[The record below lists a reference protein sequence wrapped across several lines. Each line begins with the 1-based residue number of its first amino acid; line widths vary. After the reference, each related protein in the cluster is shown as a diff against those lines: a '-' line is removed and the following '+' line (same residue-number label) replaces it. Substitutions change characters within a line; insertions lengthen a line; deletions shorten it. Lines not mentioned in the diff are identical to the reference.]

1 MHLYCW
7 TSQSCSSDE
16 HVLVKSV
23 FLHMALSSDA
33 DFSTASKIAW
43 GLRYTH
49 SSEHVRALRAQGT
62 ALTAGLEC
70 RAAAFLG
77 TVALW
82 VGGAAI
88 GVNNVAA
95 ALCGLAV
102 LLITGVV
109 SWKECLSNNGAWDTL
124 TWFAA
129 LIAMAAHLNKF
140 GFIPWFSDQVRS
152 ISYDCTLVSS
162 QHYCFALSRS
172 AIAPLTFELL
182 PRL

>member
-1 MHLYCW
+1 VL
-7 TSQSCSSDE
+7 CSLHCHAAFLMAPEVVSRPLE
-16 HVLVKSV
+16 FISFAEPLSPQGSVL
-23 FLHMALSSDA
+23 MEE
-33 DFSTASKIAW
+33 W
-43 GLRYTH
+43 
-49 SSEHVRALRAQGT
+49 Q
-62 ALTAGLEC
+62 C

-152 ISYDCTLVSS
+152 MI
-162 QHYCFALSRS
+162 
-172 AIAPLTFELL
+172 
-182 PRL
+182 

>member
-1 MHLYCW
+1 M
-7 TSQSCSSDE
+7 
-16 HVLVKSV
+16 
-23 FLHMALSSDA
+23 
-33 DFSTASKIAW
+33 
-43 GLRYTH
+43 
-49 SSEHVRALRAQGT
+49 
-62 ALTAGLEC
+62 C

-82 VGGAAI
+82 VGGAAVGI
-88 GVNNVAA
+88 NNVAA

-140 GFIPWFSDQVRS
+140 GFIPWFSEQVSPLSQLPTCKDPCVTCIVLAHNGCSTCLSQESQTDCSSTEWLLCS
-152 ISYDCTLVSS
+152 I
-162 QHYCFALSRS
+162 
-172 AIAPLTFELL
+172 
-182 PRL
+182 